1 MFKRRLGLQP
11 DAGDSQDSSGA
22 QGCPD
27 IWELE
32 NGNIAVIGIRGTA
45 NLKAVLPIGA
55 NCGVDEEI
63 VILPRSVLLAAQKD
77 IANLL

>member
-11 DAGDSQDSSGA
+11 DLTDSASSGA
-22 QGCPD
+22 GGCPD

-45 NLKAVLPIGA
+45 NLKAVLPISA

-63 VILPRSVLLAAQKD
+63 VILPRSVLLAAKKD
-77 IANLL
+77 IAGLL